1 MSFPYCPRGCFLLFG
16 SVINNSCL
24 ICIEFMLDNSKIKIC
39 LQPAA
44 VCGVYAEIRFQL
56 TCFNACSTAIGDG
69 LSALQ
74 NYFEVSISRGQLA
87 PEERF
92 PGTFVHVRQKFKP
105 EALTICQKWL
115 AKQDQS

>member
-1 MSFPYCPRGCFLLFG
+1 MSFPYCPRGRFLLFE

-56 TCFNACSTAIGDG
+56 TSFNACSTAIGAPRMTDFPCECDG
-69 LSALQ
+69 
-74 NYFEVSISRGQLA
+74 ISTEL
-87 PEERF
+87 E
-92 PGTFVHVRQKFKP
+92 
-105 EALTICQKWL
+105 
-115 AKQDQS
+115 